1 MIFAQWQNG
10 VPVTV
15 FPAELALAKPYWLKE
30 S

>member
-15 FPAELALAKPYWLKE
+15 FPANLALAKAVWP
-30 S
+30 SV